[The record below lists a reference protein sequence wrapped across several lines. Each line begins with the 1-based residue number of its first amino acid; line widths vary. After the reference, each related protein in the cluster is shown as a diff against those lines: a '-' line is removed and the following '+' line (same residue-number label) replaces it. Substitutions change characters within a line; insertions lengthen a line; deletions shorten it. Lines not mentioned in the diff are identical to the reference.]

1 VHKSL
6 YLQQYSK
13 PLNNE
18 QLGGKMPLEINE
30 LKQRIHELKA
40 ITEQFSSGGTLA
52 AKDVTGLVET
62 ILREVFHHAFPCLE
76 ETDQQIILKAIEKLD
91 NNKVGVERF
100 TFGHLNNLFNQ
111 TQFFEKYVKALQTRV
126 EVVELINLTKFVQL
140 RNKLIHKDAQ
150 LSKIEAKFLIQC
162 LELFVD
168 TFMTEETITKSSI
181 FYVPRSRNEY
191 FTGREEILK
200 ELHHKLQQNQ
210 VVALNQKAPSVA
222 LHGLGGIGKTQTLIE
237 YAYQCRDKNS
247 YQAILWMSADS
258 QESFEASIRTLAFEL
273 ALPIEGKPFD
283 EIRKSVKNWF
293 QQHRDWLLLIDNAD
307 ELNLIKDF
315 LSKIKGSGQILIS
328 TRAQSTRPFAEPIEI
343 EKMTDK
349 EAFKFLEKRTGL
361 AIDQHAKELVKLLDN
376 LPLAL
381 DQAAAY
387 LQGGKSFKRY
397 IEIYQSRQLDLLKR
411 RGKTS
416 YSEDHPDP
424 IAITWLVSF
433 EKVKE
438 NPLASQ
444 ILNSCAFLYPDG
456 ITQEIFDEFD
466 PLEYDDA
473 IDAILN
479 YSLLKRD
486 DQKGLLFMHRLVQT
500 VLRAQLSQEEQHQ
513 IATDTVK
520 LVLAGC
526 PNDEKD
532 FTAWLNRNNEW
543 LLNAREAEHWINRF
557 QLQFKEVGELLNDMG
572 YYLEKIAQYEQ
583 ALPLYLRA
591 LEILEKVLG
600 KEHPDVATSL
610 NNLAMLYNSQGK
622 YEEALPLYLR
632 ALEIWEKVLG
642 KEHPNVATS
651 LNNLA
656 LLYDDQGKYEEAL
669 PLYLRALEIF
679 EKALGKEHPL
689 VATSLN
695 NLAELYRNQ
704 GKYEEALPLHL
715 RALEIWEKVLG
726 KEHPDVATSLNN
738 LAGLYYSQGKYE
750 EALPLSLRALEI
762 REKVLGK
769 EHPDVAQSLNNLA
782 ELYRNQ
788 EKYEEALPLYLRAL
802 EIKEKVLGKE
812 HPDVATSLNN
822 LANLYYHQGKYEE
835 ALPLHLRAL
844 EIWEKVLGKEHPDV
858 AESLNNLALLYKNQG
873 KYEEALP
880 LYLRALEIFEKVL
893 GKEHPHV
900 ATSLNDLA
908 NLYFNQG
915 KYEEALPLYKE
926 SVRIFTKVLGAQH
939 PNTKG
944 VKANYES
951 CLEEMK

>member
-1 VHKSL
+1 
-6 YLQQYSK
+6 
-13 PLNNE
+13 
-18 QLGGKMPLEINE
+18 MPLEINE

-181 FYVPRSRNEY
+181 FYVPRQRNEY

-237 YAYQCRDKNS
+237 YAYQCKDKNS
-247 YQAILWMSADS
+247 YQTIVWMSADS

-283 EIRKSVKNWF
+283 EIRKSVENWF

-307 ELNLIKDF
+307 ELNLIKAF

-349 EAFKFLEKRTGL
+349 EAFEFLEKRTGL
-361 AIDQHAKELVKLLDN
+361 AIDQYAKELVKLLDN

-387 LQGGKSFKRY
+387 ISETGMSFEDY
-397 IEIYQSRQLDLLKR
+397 LEIYQSDGVSLLNE
-411 RGKTS
+411 RG
-416 YSEDHPDP
+416 ELAENADHPDP
-424 IAITWLVSF
+424 VAKTWLISF
-433 EKVKE
+433 EKVQEKNE
-438 NPLASQ
+438 LAIA
-444 ILNSCAFLYPDG
+444 ILCVCAFLSPDG
-456 ITQEIFDEFD
+456 IIEEIFEKTPKKEFN
-466 PLEYDDA
+466 DA
-473 IDAILN
+473 LKEILK

-486 DQKGLLFMHRLVQT
+486 SQRHLLFMHRLVQA
-500 VLRAQLSQEEQHQ
+500 VLRAQLSQEEQRQ
-513 IATDTVK
+513 IATNTVK
-520 LVLAGC
+520 LVVDGY
-526 PNDEKD
+526 PRNKTD
-532 FTAWLNRNNEW
+532 FTAWLNRSNEW
-543 LLNAREAEHWINRF
+543 LLNARETEHWINHF
-557 QLQFKEVGELLNDMG
+557 QLQFEEVGTLFNNMG

-583 ALPLYLRA
+583 ALL
-591 LEILEKVLG
+591 
-600 KEHPDVATSL
+600 
-610 NNLAMLYNSQGK
+610 
-622 YEEALPLYLR
+622 LYLR
-632 ALEIWEKVLG
+632 ALEIWEKV
-642 KEHPNVATS
+642 
-651 LNNLA
+651 
-656 LLYDDQGKYEEAL
+656 
-669 PLYLRALEIF
+669 
-679 EKALGKEHPL
+679 LGKEHPL

-695 NLAELYRNQ
+695 NLAELYRN
-704 GKYEEALPLHL
+704 
-715 RALEIWEKVLG
+715 
-726 KEHPDVATSLNN
+726 
-738 LAGLYYSQGKYE
+738 QGKYE

-782 ELYRNQ
+782 NLYLNQ
-788 EKYEEALPLYLRAL
+788 GKYEEAEPLYVRSL
-802 EIKEKVLGKE
+802 EIREKMLGKE
-812 HPDVATSLNN
+812 HPDVATSLDN
-822 LANLYYHQGKYEE
+822 LAALYLNQGKYEE
-835 ALPLHLRAL
+835 ALPLSLRAL
-844 EIWEKVLGKEHPDV
+844 EIREKVLGKEHPSV
-858 AESLNNLALLYKNQG
+858 AGSLNNLAYLYDSQG

-880 LYLRALEIFEKVL
+880 LYLRALEIWENVL
-893 GKEHPHV
+893 GKEHPSV
-900 ATSLNDLA
+900 AASLNNLA
-908 NLYFNQG
+908 ELY
-915 KYEEALPLYKE
+915 
-926 SVRIFTKVLGAQH
+926 
-939 PNTKG
+939 
-944 VKANYES
+944 
-951 CLEEMK
+951 